1 MRFTDRSIAALKPKA
16 ERYEEWEDG
25 RSGFGVRVA
34 TSGRKSFIFMYR
46 FDGKARR
53 MTLGTYSSS
62 RVSLADARVRY
73 AKARQRKEQGF
84 DPGAEHTER
93 RKAERDAE
101 TVADLIEV
109 YLEKHARPNKRSSDA
124 DERILRKEVL
134 PRWGSRKAKTITRR
148 DVNRLLDEIV
158 DRGSPVMANRTLA
171 VVRRMFNFAI
181 ERDILDASPCVM
193 IKAPAKETPRDRVMS
208 PAEVSAFWHG
218 LDKAK
223 MSDQVRL
230 ALKLMLVTAQRRDE
244 VVCASWAELDLAER
258 GWEIPGSRTK
268 NGRAH
273 RVPLSPLAVGLLDE
287 IREKSS
293 DSKWLFPS
301 PRGGKSIT
309 PAAVSHAV
317 GNNLEAIGVAGITP
331 HDLRRSAASH
341 MTELGVSRLVVS
353 KILNHTDSSVTGVY
367 DRYEYGPEKRHA
379 LEAWGGRLQEII
391 SGKAAQ
397 GNVVALRP
405 A

>member
-1 MRFTDRSIAALKPKA
+1 
-16 ERYEEWEDG
+16 
-25 RSGFGVRVA
+25 
-34 TSGRKSFIFMYR
+34 
-46 FDGKARR
+46 
-53 MTLGTYSSS
+53 
-62 RVSLADARVRY
+62 
-73 AKARQRKEQGF
+73 
-84 DPGAEHTER
+84 
-93 RKAERDAE
+93 
-101 TVADLIEV
+101 
-109 YLEKHARPNKRSSDA
+109 
-124 DERILRKEVL
+124 
-134 PRWGSRKAKTITRR
+134 
-148 DVNRLLDEIV
+148 
-158 DRGSPVMANRTLA
+158 
-171 VVRRMFNFAI
+171 
-181 ERDILDASPCVM
+181 
-193 IKAPAKETPRDRVMS
+193 
-208 PAEVSAFWHG
+208 
-218 LDKAK
+218 

-230 ALKLMLVTAQRRDE
+230 SLKLMLVTAQRRDE